1 MVKRKASLDYKE
13 AVRYL
18 SKRLAGDLS
27 DYLFGQEENVQYLLD
42 MVERTVK
49 KGESNSLL
57 VLGPHGVG
65 KTTVVRKVT

>member
-1 MVKRKASLDYKE
+1 MKRKASLDCKE

-18 SKRLAGDLS
+18 SKSLAGDLS

-65 KTTVVRKVT
+65 KTAVVRKVT

>member
-1 MVKRKASLDYKE
+1 MVKRKAALDCKE

-65 KTTVVRKVT
+65 KTAVVRKVT